1 MLSSMDTNCQAS
13 GTKENALHLHDATD
27 KSHVGYAQ
35 PAYVSGWMYIN
46 EQGQYCGPYI
56 QEQLYDGLSTSFLP
70 EDLPVYPIL
79 HGNLANPVP
88 LKYFRQFPDHVATG
102 FVYLNASAS
111 SINQNSDKYHGN
123 ISTDGKREEAHKD
136 AVNSTSTQ
144 QMQISE
150 AANLT
155 LSHPS
160 LTGEES
166 CWVFEDDQGKKHGPH
181 SLMELYSWHHYGYLR
196 GSVMVHHS
204 ESKVKPC
211 SLQSIVSSWVTAG
224 REMDH
229 SKYKGS
235 LTDFVSDISEEVCS
249 QLHSGIMK
257 ATRKIVLDEIISNI
271 IVEYVTAKKSERPL
285 KHEVS
290 SQIVKTMDFAPSKQV
305 SAENQELEGYCGGE
319 GLTVHHKDEESRQT
333 VKTCLRDGI
342 MEVGDYSES
351 EGAAS
356 LSVNTQTSPS
366 NHDEPLGC
374 KNSRILEDFCGVHSD
389 FCKKLFDSCMRAIWD
404 AVLYDTVEDRV
415 SVWRKEKLGSNE
427 LVEHQISLDECH
439 ELTEILPVED
449 EEQESSS
456 SRNEYPPGFEEVVS
470 KADCIKEDE
479 SCYDLEHMTEGL
491 ENDLHLSARMS
502 LHQYIEKIV
511 DKEVRKKR
519 KAQMKEVKLASG
531 MPSSSWFANAFKKLY
546 SHEDIV
552 EENSRSIVPEA
563 CTFRPSRAMESIPKM
578 EVYVIMAACRQKLHD
593 IVLREWLSISLS
605 YAINKHNKSVSVN
618 YAINKHKKPVSVDY
632 HYATNKHNNS
642 VNYGINKHNKPVQ
655 LTNNRR
661 KESVSAYDKY
671 IEQSRNG
678 QSSRPSEPSIAN
690 ANYTYSR
697 SRKSTK
703 RKFASL
709 SGQLRAE
716 RLVEDLSAATKQYHD
731 PNFHGVQSPYNS
743 SMSFHKSLKVST
755 VSQDNGTSVHG
766 VKFNTQKQNV
776 PYFTAN
782 AYNAQKAGSLSKNVA
797 KSLKLRKLKRK
808 SLDDVAEQCSVKVP
822 KLSISGTASKKAAA
836 DADPIAI
843 QKIQNK
849 KLKKSK
855 TYPLSFGCARTSID
869 GWQWHKWSLHATAS
883 ERACVRG
890 IYKNTPSEAHLSNV
904 KGLSARTNRV
914 KMRSLLAAADGADL
928 IKANQLNARKKRL
941 RFQRSKIHDWG
952 LVALE
957 PIEAEDFVI
966 EYVGELI
973 RSRISDIREQHYE
986 RMGIGSSYL
995 FRLDDGYVVDA
1006 TKRGG
1011 IARFINHSCEPNC
1024 YTKVISVDGQ
1034 KKIFIYAKRAIV
1046 TGEEITY
1053 NYKFPLEEK
1062 KIPCNCGSR
1071 RCRGSMN

>member
-1 MLSSMDTNCQAS
+1 MQSAMDMTCQTS
-13 GTKENALHLHDATD
+13 GSKENALHLNDGTN
-27 KSHVGYAQ
+27 KSQVGYAQ

-79 HGNLANPVP
+79 HRNLANPVP

-136 AVNSTSTQ
+136 AVNSTSIQ

-150 AANLT
+150 VA

-166 CWVFEDDQGKKHGPH
+166 CWLFEDDQGKKHGPH
-181 SLMELYSWHHYGYLR
+181 SLMELYSWHHYGYLH

-204 ESKVKPC
+204 ESKVKP
-211 SLQSIVSSWVTAG
+211 SNLQSIVNSWVTAG
-224 REMDH
+224 REIDH
-229 SKYKGS
+229 SKYNGS

-285 KHEVS
+285 KHEES
-290 SQIVKTMDFAPSKQV
+290 SQIVKTMDFAPSKEV
-305 SAENQELEGYCGGE
+305 SENQELEGCCGGE
-319 GLTVHHKDEESRQT
+319 SLTVLGVKNSHHKDEESRQT
-333 VKTCLRDGI
+333 VKTIL
-342 MEVGDYSES
+342 EVGDYSES

-356 LSVNTQTSPS
+356 LSVHTQTSPS

-374 KNSRILEDFCGVHSD
+374 KNSRILQD
-389 FCKKLFDSCMRAIWD
+389 FCKKLFDSCMRVIWD
-404 AVLYDTVEDRV
+404 AIVYDSVEDRV
-415 SVWRKEKLGSNE
+415 SVWRKEKLGSNSSSNE

-456 SRNEYPPGFEEVVS
+456 SKNEYPPGFEEVVS
-470 KADCIKEDE
+470 KADCVKEDE
-479 SCYDLEHMTEGL
+479 SCYDLEHIMEGV

-519 KAQMKEVKLASG
+519 KAQMKEVTLASG
-531 MPSSSWFANAFKKLY
+531 MPSSSWFANAFKKVY
-546 SHEDIV
+546 SHEDIIV
-552 EENSRSIVPEA
+552 QENSRTIVPEA
-563 CTFRPSRAMESIPKM
+563 CKFRPSRAMESIPKM

-605 YAINKHNKSVSVN
+605 YAINKHNKSVSVD
-618 YAINKHKKPVSVDY
+618 YAINKHKKPVSVNYGINKHKKPVSVD
-632 HYATNKHNNS
+632 ATNKHNNS
-642 VNYGINKHNKPVQ
+642 VNYGINKHNKPVHM
-655 LTNNRR
+655 TNNRR

-678 QSSRPSEPSIAN
+678 QTSRPSEPSIAN
-690 ANYTYSR
+690 ASYTYSR

-716 RLVEDLSAATKQYHD
+716 RLVEAATKQYHD
-731 PNFHGVQSPYNS
+731 PNFHGVQSPYSS

-808 SLDDVAEQCSVKVP
+808 SLDDVAEHSSVKVP
-822 KLSISGTASKKAAA
+822 KLSTASKKAAA
-836 DADPIAI
+836 DTDPLAI

-869 GWQWHKWSLHATAS
+869 GWQWHKWSLHASAS

-1034 KKIFIYAKRAIV
+1034 KKIFIYAKRPIV